1 MMDESN
7 RFFMQKWKK
16 IPLLVFFKGGNVD
29 GLGTM

>member
-7 RFFMQKWKK
+7 RFLCKNGRKYR
-16 IPLLVFFKGGNVD
+16 LLVFFKGGNVD

>member
-7 RFFMQKWKK
+7 RFYAKMEENTAFS
-16 IPLLVFFKGGNVD
+16 VFKGGNVD